1 MTPAS
6 HGWTTAAII
15 SKAPRSSSSQRY
27 SQKLLPFARFLLQED
42 WTAVLVQQERPDAPR
57 VAVRFSEEAY
67 APLPQ
72 PLVGCVYIVGA
83 QRQDRR
89 PVGPADQGLLVVVF
103 GLLQDDPGPVSRGR
117 DRDPACAAFA
127 IGLVLDLLETERV
140 RVEVQSGLLV
150 VDENPGERH
159 VLDHLPTSLFCVQ
172 ALDVDHESGVF
183 FLPLLDGSVVGSA
196 DRQVLAPP
204 LCQTRPF
211 ACYLLTTE
219 EWEDHRGRID

>member
-42 WTAVLVQQERPDAPR
+42 WTAVLVQQECPDAPR

-72 PLVGCVYIVGA
+72 PLVGCAYVVGA

-89 PVGPADQGLLVVVF
+89 TVGPADHGLLVLLL
-103 GLLQDDPGPVSRGR
+103 GLLQDDPGLVSHGR
-117 DRDPACAAFA
+117 DRDPAGAAFA
-127 IGLVLDLLETERV
+127 VGLVLDLLEAELV
-140 RVEVQSGLLV
+140 GVEVECGFLV
-150 VDENPGERH
+150 VDENPG
-159 VLDHLPTSLFCVQ
+159 
-172 ALDVDHESGVF
+172 
-183 FLPLLDGSVVGSA
+183 
-196 DRQVLAPP
+196 
-204 LCQTRPF
+204 
-211 ACYLLTTE
+211 
-219 EWEDHRGRID
+219 